1 MKFEHPSRDAARGLA
16 YVRDILFLR
25 QIEAMRAVLAA
36 CQHYATAFVRD
47 YSGVTEWGAM
57 PYFDGHGI
65 SSGGGG
71 GGSSGGGE
79 GSSHALSS
87 SSPTG
92 FEAAL
97 LDSGSAELH
106 QYVRACYR
114 STLAG
119 TVASATR
126 VLAATLLEPL
136 GLDPTALA
144 REYWAMTES
153 VPSFGELMDRA
164 VTASGCTSSSKR
176 NAVLRQTADTLER
189 SSECRRKALEF
200 AREEA
205 AASTARAVAR
215 WAQLQLNRFQW
226 IHVSIS
232 TVHRRV

>member
-1 MKFEHPSRDAARGLA
+1 
-16 YVRDILFLR
+16 
-25 QIEAMRAVLAA
+25 
-36 CQHYATAFVRD
+36 
-47 YSGVTEWGAM
+47 M
-57 PYFDGHGI
+57 PHFDGH
-65 SSGGGG
+65 SGGGG
-71 GGSSGGGE
+71 GGGGCGGE
-79 GSSHALSS
+79 GGSQGLS

-114 STLAG
+114 SILAG

-144 REYWAMTES
+144 GEYWAVSES
-153 VPSFGELMDRA
+153 VPSFGELVDRA

-176 NAVLRQTADTLER
+176 NAVLRQATETLER
-189 SSECRRKALEF
+189 SSECRRKALVL

-205 AASTARAVAR
+205 AAATARAVAR

-226 IHVSIS
+226 IHVSMSI
-232 TVHRRV
+232 VHHGV